1 MVEFRWPTKVCLFLS
16 SYVPLF
22 LILAIELHRREPAV
36 VPHVPVP
43 GTEGQFP
50 VSLTSILLLLFSVL
64 LIIFLAFLV
73 IYHSGHKIDEVR
85 CENFK
90 QRNEL
95 LSSYLLVYVFV
106 FVGLNFSSITDW
118 LIFAIFFAMLAVL
131 QMRSEMLHINPL
143 LGIAGFRVYEVK
155 SENRTLLVISKNNIR
170 ESIKIPESQKNV
182 SDPSY
187 RNLEVIQLG
196 PSTYMTP
203 RKND

>member
-1 MVEFRWPTKVCLFLS
+1 
-16 SYVPLF
+16 
-22 LILAIELHRREPAV
+22 
-36 VPHVPVP
+36 
-43 GTEGQFP
+43 
-50 VSLTSILLLLFSVL
+50 
-64 LIIFLAFLV
+64 
-73 IYHSGHKIDEVR
+73 
-85 CENFK
+85 
-90 QRNEL
+90 
-95 LSSYLLVYVFV
+95 
-106 FVGLNFSSITDW
+106 

-203 RKND
+203 IKND

>member
-1 MVEFRWPTKVCLFLS
+1 MVEFRWPTKICLFLS

-22 LILAIELHRREPAV
+22 LILGIELHAREPLFLSKV
-36 VPHVPVP
+36 VIPSTGV
-43 GTEGQFP
+43 EFP
-50 VSLTSILLLLFSVL
+50 ISVVSLLLVVFSVL
-64 LIIFLAFLV
+64 LGGFLTFLLSF
-73 IYHSGHKIDEVR
+73 HSGHKVQHMK
-85 CENFK
+85 CENFQ

-106 FVGLNFSSITDW
+106 FVGLDFSDITDW
-118 LIFAIFFAMLAVL
+118 LIFAVFFGMLAIL

-143 LGIAGFRVYEVK
+143 LGLAGFRVYEVE
-155 SENRTLLVISKNNIR
+155 SGTQTLLVISKNNIR

-203 RKND
+203 IKND